1 MGRPADSSITISFLS
16 DQRMDV
22 FWEYG
27 MNPGSYALAT
37 ATFVAATDTALEADV
52 TGLTPDTRYYYRT
65 RYRLNGTTTAFQA
78 GPEHPY
84 SVCYFDR
91 HSWELQ
97 PGQAS
102 ILSNRIF
109 RTWLPVYIF

>member
-1 MGRPADSSITISFLS
+1 
-16 DQRMDV
+16 
-22 FWEYG
+22 

-97 PGQAS
+97 PGMRREQLPLKWWK
-102 ILSNRIF
+102 LSWTTSSGFSRFVPN
-109 RTWLPVYIF
+109 